1 MVYTYIYMPTVSVFE
16 LLKVNYHLFL
26 LSSFVLS
33 FHRDDK
39 IKSKCVVYI
48 YLYIYLLK
56 IYSIKRTP
64 SIRESYI
71 ALYLYMSRV
80 RTSTY
85 FFSNVFLF
93 FFFFFRYDIDL
104 FCWSVATHIVFLIF
118 FSPFWKKKSERRRL
132 RAIGERYISNK
143 TCTHFWRKGGKKNRT
158 NF

>member
-48 YLYIYLLK
+48 YLYISLLK

-85 FFSNVFLF
+85 FFSNVFLS
-93 FFFFFRYDIDL
+93 L
-104 FCWSVATHIVFLIF
+104 FLSLWHWFILLVCCYTYCLSYLL
-118 FSPFWKKKSERRRL
+118 FSILKEKKRTSSTE
-132 RAIGERYISNK
+132 S
-143 TCTHFWRKGGKKNRT
+143 HWRT
-158 NF
+158 LYFQ